1 MLSLLPLLAV
11 LSVNLHD
18 LIVCEPHGTCLEDG
32 AVDYDAIE
40 HAVVYGG
47 ADVNKRDSHDMTP
60 LMLSAMIG
68 SDDLA
73 QLLLQLR
80 ANPLLQDGMGNTAMH
95 ISAMMGHAHVV
106 ETVFMNA
113 GPGDGPRSIFMRDK
127 HGRTPLHAA
136 AREGH
141 PAVVEKLLTLG
152 ADPAALDDKGATPE
166 ADTVKS
172 LKTGEKGFLQQEVL
186 AILRKS
192 ATEAQLG
199 MRKQMAEMANA
210 AKPTPR
216 PSSTTPPIQAEAKT
230 PSHWKSKKPR
240 KEEL

>member
-80 ANPLLQDGMGNTAMH
+80 ANPLLKDGMGNTAMH

-172 LKTGEKGFLQQEVL
+172 LKTGEKGVLQQEVL

-216 PSSTTPPIQAEAKT
+216 PSSTTPPIQAEAKK
-230 PSHWKSKKPR
+230 PSHWKSKKSR